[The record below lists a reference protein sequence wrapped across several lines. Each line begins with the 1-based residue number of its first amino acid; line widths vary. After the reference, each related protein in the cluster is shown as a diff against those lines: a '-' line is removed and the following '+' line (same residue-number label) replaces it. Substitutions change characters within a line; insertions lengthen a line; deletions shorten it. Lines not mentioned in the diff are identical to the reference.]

1 MIPLAATLPGKG
13 GFVAAAFLVVLALL
27 LLYLVLMAIR
37 LSRLERETERLHA
50 ELDAESRG
58 ER

>member
-13 GFVAAAFLVVLALL
+13 VFVAAAFLVVLALL